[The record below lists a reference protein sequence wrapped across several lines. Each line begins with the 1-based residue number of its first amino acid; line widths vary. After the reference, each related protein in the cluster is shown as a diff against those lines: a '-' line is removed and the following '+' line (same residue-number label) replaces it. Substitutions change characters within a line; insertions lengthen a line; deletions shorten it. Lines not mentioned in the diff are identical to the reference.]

1 MRRFPLTMA
10 NSSAFQPGTGVA
22 PPNVTKHLRRWIPS
36 ARSGLLP
43 RRKRRNGRLGREIN
57 LKMSIKGHC
66 GIDSACASGPEIR

>member
-1 MRRFPLTMA
+1 
-10 NSSAFQPGTGVA
+10 
-22 PPNVTKHLRRWIPS
+22 
-36 ARSGLLP
+36 LLP